1 MRPSRYG
8 WDRGA
13 YLALVQTGGVFID
26 NMTGGRGYLAIA
38 IAIFGRWNPPLVCV
52 AALLFGAADALQYQG
67 QALGLALPTAI
78 LLMSPF
84 LLALVTWVFLGRS
97 KLAPGD
103 LGRPF
108 IRGHG

>member
-1 MRPSRYG
+1 MAG
-8 WDRGA
+8 IGGA

-26 NMTGGRGYLAIA
+26 NMTGGRGYLESRSRSSVV
-38 IAIFGRWNPPLVCV
+38 GTPPLVCV

-67 QALGLALPTAI
+67 QALGLALPTEI